1 MHVHAA
7 DKMGNRRAKVLALLT
22 GNFQRRNS
30 NHKHLMDGETDPQS
44 DAQLKGDAKDQ
55 QLDVQLMDGEADPQL
70 GVQLEAMGFASF
82 GQKHKRPKHHH
93 GGSSLESVPTS
104 LPKKPL
110 ASISSPTEAGQVP
123 VNNQAKEVGL
133 TKSQVSYSIAVKLFS
148 IDFVSCSRTGK
159 GFSGQS
165 RPLGNNPSASHDG
178 GSSQS
183 YYSRSFVDNP
193 WEALERRMG
202 IFVGKKN

>member
-55 QLDVQLMDGEADPQL
+55 QLDAQLMDGEADPQL

-93 GGSSLESVPTS
+93 GSSSLESVPTS

-123 VNNQAKEVGL
+123 VNNQAKGVGL
-133 TKSQVSYSIAVKLFS
+133 TKSQVSYSIAVKLFPS
-148 IDFVSCSRTGK
+148 TSYLAHELERDFR
-159 GFSGQS
+159 
-165 RPLGNNPSASHDG
+165 
-178 GSSQS
+178 
-183 YYSRSFVDNP
+183 DNP
-193 WEALERRMG
+193 DHSETTLAPVTAGAHLSPIIQGASSTIRGRLWRGGWGCL
-202 IFVGKKN
+202 